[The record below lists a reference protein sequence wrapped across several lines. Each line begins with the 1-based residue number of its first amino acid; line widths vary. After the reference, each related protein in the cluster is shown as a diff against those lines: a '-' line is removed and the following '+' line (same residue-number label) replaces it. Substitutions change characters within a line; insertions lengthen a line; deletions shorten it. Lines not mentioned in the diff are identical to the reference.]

1 MALQH
6 SPSIVLNGLVLC
18 LDAANPRSYPGSG
31 TTWTDITGNGNN
43 GTLYNSPTYSSD
55 GTFNFSGG
63 NYIGVNDNATLN
75 ISGDK
80 TLSTWVYMG
89 STASCGISGKT
100 SNTNLGM
107 GLAYGWDGN
116 GFMALAWNAVN
127 QPALVRDAA
136 RDINKWCYL
145 TAIQS
150 GSTRYV
156 YVWDSQGLRTA
167 SYNGSSGQSWAYSG
181 SLWIGTGGLANGY
194 NVPSGTKISAV
205 QVYNRALS
213 TDEVAQNFNAYR
225 GRYGV

>member
-6 SPSIVLNGLVLC
+6 SPSIVLSGLVMC
-18 LDAANPRSYPGSG
+18 VDAANPRSYSGSG

-89 STASCGISGKT
+89 ATANCGIAGKT
-100 SNTNLGM
+100 SNTNFGM
-107 GLAYGWDGN
+107 SLSYGWSGY
-116 GFMALAWNAVN
+116 GFMGNAWNSVN
-127 QPALVRDAA
+127 LPALDRDAT
-136 RDINKWCYL
+136 RDINKWCYVN
-145 TAIQS
+145 AIQS
-150 GSTRYV
+150 GSTRYI
-156 YVWDSQGLRTA
+156 YVWDSQGLRTS
-167 SYNGSSGQSWAYSG
+167 SYSGGIQSWAYTG
-181 SLWIGTGGLANGY
+181 SLWIGCGGAAGGSR
-194 NVPSGTKISAV
+194 VPSGTKMSAV

-213 TDEVAQNFNAYR
+213 TDEIAQNFNAYCS
-225 GRYGV
+225 RYGI